1 MSASRRP
8 TCGWLDTVLS
18 IFATRTGWRSSA
30 VLFDGTL
37 SPVSGQYCV
46 TGWLLSVFCGAGV
59 WTCGLGLDPPLHAV
73 STRPVAVRADK
84 VRATRRTSTSPSRA
98 GPTVLSSVNDRFSH
112 CYRSLQADRQ
122 GRAGDLP
129 GSPRHVGGIVC
140 D

>member
-46 TGWLLSVFCGAGV
+46 TVWLPWTFGGAGV
-59 WTCGLGLDPPLHAV
+59 WAGGLGLDRWLHAV
-73 STRPVAVRADK
+73 STRPVAMRADK
-84 VRATRRTSTSPSRA
+84 VGATRRTSTSPSRA
-98 GPTVLSSVNDRFSH
+98 GPTVLSSVNDRFSN
-112 CYRSLQADRQ
+112 CEQAIQADRE
-122 GRAGDLP
+122 GRAGDLTRLTP
-129 GSPRHVGGIVC
+129 TRRRHRT
-140 D
+140 